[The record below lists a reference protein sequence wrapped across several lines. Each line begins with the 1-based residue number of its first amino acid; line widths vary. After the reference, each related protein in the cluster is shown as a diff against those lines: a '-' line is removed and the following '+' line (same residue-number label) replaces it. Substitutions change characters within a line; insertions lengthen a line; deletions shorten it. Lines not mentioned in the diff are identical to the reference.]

1 MDIFGRFSAAMK
13 VSARFSLPLIA
24 SLLAYGPAFAD
35 EAPLVLDLSPTHA
48 LEYDSNAY
56 QGLER
61 GVAAPKD
68 GPEETTLLDRNGVDP
83 DISASASGVGARQR
97 IGLGSQ
103 QLPEDQINIEPYVE
117 LGADVEKRENS
128 PVVSRSGLAAD
139 TNASL
144 GAGTTVNVNNQIDLK
159 LGYTRKEP
167 LSGGNR
173 EIADEN
179 AVETGV
185 SIKF

>member
-1 MDIFGRFSAAMK
+1 MTLSSRIT
-13 VSARFSLPLIA
+13 LPVIA
-24 SLLAYGPAFAD
+24 TLLLSSNAFAE
-35 EAPLVLDLSPTHA
+35 EAPPVLDLSPTNT
-48 LEYDSNAY
+48 LEYDSNSY

-61 GVAAPKD
+61 GVAAPADAPK
-68 GPEETTLLDRNGVDP
+68 ETNLLDRNGVDP
-83 DISASASGVGARQR
+83 DISASTSGVGARQR

-103 QLPEDQINIEPYVE
+103 QLPEDQVNIKPYLE

-128 PVVSRSGLAAD
+128 PVISRSGLAAD

-144 GAGTTVNVNNQIDLK
+144 GGGTTVNVNNQIDLK

-167 LSGGNR
+167 ISGSNR